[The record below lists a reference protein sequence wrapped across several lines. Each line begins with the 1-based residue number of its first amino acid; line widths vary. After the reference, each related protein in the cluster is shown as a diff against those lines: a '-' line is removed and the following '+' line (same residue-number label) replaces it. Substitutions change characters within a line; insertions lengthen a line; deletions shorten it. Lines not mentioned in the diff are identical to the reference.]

1 MYQKVTN
8 TYQQAN
14 VLTANPAKLVIMCYE
29 EAISNVKLS
38 RDAYIARDYEAKGK
52 ALLKALDII
61 HELNTSLDM
70 ERGGEIAK
78 NLRALYLYIN
88 QALIEADLKKN
99 LTVFDAVIRM
109 LEELEFAWRELALGK
124 PESTR
129 PSPAVMPYEAKKTSM
144 VSGVRSA

>member
-78 NLRALYLYIN
+78 NLRALYLYIT

-109 LEELEFAWRELALGK
+109 LEELEFAWREIVFGK
-124 PESTR
+124 PGSTS
-129 PSPAVMPYEAKKTSM
+129 PSPTVMPYEAKKTSM